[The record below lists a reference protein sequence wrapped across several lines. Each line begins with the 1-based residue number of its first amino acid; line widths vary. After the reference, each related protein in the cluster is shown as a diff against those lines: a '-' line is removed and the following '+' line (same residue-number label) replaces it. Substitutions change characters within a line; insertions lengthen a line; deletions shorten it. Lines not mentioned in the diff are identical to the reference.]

1 MIYFMQSLDKIKIGY
16 TSSGLLERKK
26 QMQTGNPH
34 GLVII
39 GTVKGTMDHELKIHN
54 TLADYRATGEWF
66 YDCKEVRGYI
76 RDILDKKIKAE
87 HTVTMALTGEKITR
101 TTESPEWLSP
111 FLTYN
116 KIKHEKL
123 CKIVND
129 VKDIEVGI
137 NNLLAKKER
146 LETKYVKIIKGN

>member
-16 TSSGLLERKK
+16 TSRGLLERKK

-39 GTVKGTMDHELKIHN
+39 GTVKGTMEHESKIHN

-87 HTVTMALTGEKITR
+87 HTVTMALTGEKTTR

-123 CKIVND
+123 SKIVND
-129 VKDIEVGI
+129 VKDIELGI

>member
-16 TSSGLLERKK
+16 TYNGLLKRKK

-54 TLADYRATGEWF
+54 TLADYRVTGEWF
-66 YDCKEVRGYI
+66 YDCKEVREYI
-76 RDILDKKIKAE
+76 RDILDKKIDVE
-87 HTVTMALTGEKITR
+87 HTVNMAITGERITR
-101 TTESPEWLSP
+101 TTENPEWLSP

-116 KIKHEKL
+116 MIRHEKL

-129 VKDIEVGI
+129 VKDIEVEI
-137 NNLLAKKER
+137 NHLLAKKER
-146 LETKYVKIIKGN
+146 LETKYVKIINE

>member
-1 MIYFMQSLDKIKIGY
+1 MQSLDKIKIGY
-16 TSSGLLERKK
+16 TANGLLERKK

-39 GTVKGTMDHELKIHN
+39 GTVKGTMAHELKIHN
-54 TLADYRATGEWF
+54 TLADYRAIGEWF
-66 YDCKEVRGYI
+66 NDCKEVRKYI
-76 RDILDKKIKAE
+76 RDILDKKIKVE
-87 HTVTMALTGEKITR
+87 DTVTMAISGERITR
-101 TTESPEWLSP
+101 TTEGPEWLSP

-129 VKDIEVGI
+129 VKDTEIEI
-137 NNLLAKKER
+137 NHLLAKKER